1 MATAF
6 ERFKLRFAGII
17 GIFSRL
23 SDSNFSVI
31 VSDNPRLSDPKT
43 TVSPSWNSTELYV
56 VVAFDVVANIRVGS
70 IESSSASNDLWT
82 VTIARCL

>member
-1 MATAF
+1 M
-6 ERFKLRFAGII
+6 
-17 GIFSRL
+17 
-23 SDSNFSVI
+23 N

-82 VTIARCL
+82 VTIAR